1 MTKNKNL
8 WPNGKKIHG
17 SSGRKISKT
26 KLKLELHALVKQ
38 IVLARDPICRICGK
52 RASTTP
58 YHLIPRSFLAVTWDL
73 RNVIGSCV
81 GCNFAEK
88 NNRILYQQKH
98 REIFGVQ
105 YYDELLS
112 LALAGKKWSMWEL
125 QTLRDALVG
134 GVDMGNSANG
144 ELK

>member
-38 IVLARDPICRICGK
+38 LVLARDPLCRICGK

-73 RNVIGSCV
+73 RNVVGSCV

-105 YYDELLS
+105 YYDELLAI
-112 LALAGKKWSMWEL
+112 ALAGRKWSMPEL
-125 QTLRDALVG
+125 HALHASLKDG
-134 GVDMGNSANG
+134 LNG
-144 ELK
+144 